1 MIRLLTYGL
10 GGEAWL
16 NFIGELVLKKIYS
29 HCIYSL
35 GNEFGHPEWLDF
47 PREGN
52 SQSYHYCRRQWD
64 LVDDATLRYKFLNNW
79 DKAMNELESKY
90 EFLSRGNVSFL
101 VLKREFTSFFQAY
114 VTWKHADDKIICF
127 ERAGLVFIFNLHPSK
142 SFADYKVGVE
152 IPGV

>member
-101 VLKREFTSFFQAY
+101 VLKREFTSFFRPMLHGSMLMIRLFVSRGQDWCLFLTSTRRR
-114 VTWKHADDKIICF
+114 VLQII
-127 ERAGLVFIFNLHPSK
+127 K
-142 SFADYKVGVE
+142 
-152 IPGV
+152 